1 MKTAGTALVL
11 FALTAAANTTL
22 AASDA
27 ADSIYTDISES
38 SCEPIPAANEPID
51 EDGLRCKG
59 PAGYQLLALSGDLR
73 ASVTLVAPDGKE
85 LPLQFWEVIT
95 GHFSYLGPRAE
106 WRVHEPKGAPYAVIV
121 RMFAYENPED
131 PRRTTSYL
139 AVAKINPDA
148 TCVTDRIDAGAD
160 DNERA
165 RAAADSAA
173 SRPCLAPPEPQP

>member
-1 MKTAGTALVL
+1 MKQVGIALAL
-11 FALTAAANTTL
+11 FTAAAVAGSSL
-22 AASDA
+22 AASEA
-27 ADSIYTDISES
+27 ADSIYTDISEG
-38 SCEPIPAANEPID
+38 SCELIPAANEPID

-106 WRVHEPKGAPYAVIV
+106 WRVHEAKGAPYAVIV

-131 PRRTTSYL
+131 PRKTTSYL
-139 AVAKINPDA
+139 AVAKITPEA
-148 TCVTDRIDAGAD
+148 TCVTDRIAASAD
-160 DNERA
+160 DNEQA
-165 RAAADSAA
+165 RAAADTAA
-173 SRPCLAPPEPQP
+173 SRPCLAAPEPQP